1 MYCSYDSHPRGAEST
16 RAAPRHLG
24 HMSDHSLIGL
34 NLADRFRITG
44 VIGEGGMATVYRG
57 VDPNKTELAVKIMN
71 PDLAKESRFV
81 RRFRREAKAASMLK
95 HPNTVQIVEF
105 GVDQGYVFMVMEL
118 LQGQDLAM
126 LLHRERKIP
135 QARAVQ
141 IVVQVCRALS
151 AAHDQSIV
159 HRDLKP
165 DNIMLVRQPPGVPQ
179 PVPGMNPTDFVKVL
193 DFGIAKILDD
203 EPGAPVDSRI
213 EPITQEKS
221 MLTRVGTIVGT
232 PAYMAPEQGRA
243 EAVDARTDIYACGVL
258 LYELITGR
266 VPFTG
271 ETPMQV
277 VMRHV
282 NEAPRPPSDF
292 HPLDRDL
299 ERLIMR
305 ALAKYPSERQQS
317 SEELAFDLLGVLPKL
332 GGAPAQKE
340 ADGAVNKTL
349 VLEPGPPPAAA
360 PRPAAGA
367 PPKPAA
373 AAAPPRGPAP
383 APAPRKAEPANPF
396 PTLNI
401 EVPDDIFPA
410 DLPVVGADPKA
421 SPATVAG
428 LSAGPLPSTDP
439 SPTHRSD
446 AVRGG
451 GGVAGMAAA
460 SVVGRAP
467 VARPQPPVPVVAPSP
482 GRGGNS
488 PLAQTLQSEAPP
500 PSSDDD
506 EAATVVKSPTGAD
519 KARMSLAEE
528 AMAAALA
535 APGVPNVTGV
545 PKVGGPESVEPTL
558 IQGATGNAPKPKPG
572 GGVDLRS
579 LHETVRVD
587 PEETERAVQEAVQA
601 RASNPGVPVS
611 PIPLAS
617 SPPGAPPIPGGA
629 VAGGAVSGN
638 AATLALD
645 DPPLAGARKP
655 TSELLPVKLPEERA
669 SQRPEAPAEAALWRP
684 KGRKLGGAAALFIG
698 IMIGALLVAAALV
711 VAISMRR

>member
-1 MYCSYDSHPRGAEST
+1 
-16 RAAPRHLG
+16 
-24 HMSDHSLIGL
+24 MSDHSLIGL

-57 VDPNKTELAVKIMN
+57 VDRNKTELAVKIMN

-135 QARAVQ
+135 EPRAVQ

-151 AAHDQSIV
+151 AAHEQSIV

-165 DNIMLVRQPPGVPQ
+165 DNIMLVRQPPGVPP

-243 EAVDARTDIYACGVL
+243 ESVDARTDIYACGVL

-282 NEAPRPPSDF
+282 NEPPRPPSDF
-292 HPLDRDL
+292 LPTINRDL

-305 ALAKYPSERQQS
+305 ALAKWPSERQQS
-317 SEELAFDLLGVLPKL
+317 AEELAFDLLAMLPKL
-332 GGAPAQKE
+332 AGPATVKE
-340 ADGAVNKTL
+340 PDGIVTKTL
-349 VLEPGPPPAAA
+349 VLEPQPPPQAAQR

-367 PPKPAA
+367 PAVAKPAA
-373 AAAPPRGPAP
+373 QAASAEVT
-383 APAPRKAEPANPF
+383 KAEANPF

-401 EVPDDIFPA
+401 EVPDDIFPPE
-410 DLPVVGADPKA
+410 LPPL
-421 SPATVAG
+421 PAEPAQKSMPAATARVP
-428 LSAGPLPSTDP
+428 SGPLPSTDP
-439 SPTHRSD
+439 SPTHRTD
-446 AVRGG
+446 GARPAAVVNASATG
-451 GGVAGMAAA
+451 A

-467 VARPQPPVPVVAPSP
+467 VARPQPAVPVVSPARPPSP
-482 GRGGNS
+482 AAS
-488 PLAQTLQSEAPP
+488 ALSQTLQSEVPP
-500 PSSDDD
+500 ASSDDD
-506 EAATVVKSPTGAD
+506 EAATVVKPPTAPD
-519 KARMSLAEE
+519 ARMSLAEE
-528 AMAAALA
+528 AMAKALA
-535 APGVPNVTGV
+535 LPPPPPANSPG
-545 PKVGGPESVEPTL
+545 PKIGGLPSMAGPESVEPTL
-558 IQGATGNAPKPKPG
+558 LAPNPGPSAPKRIDALG
-572 GGVDLRS
+572 DTMRIDS
-579 LHETVRVD
+579 D
-587 PEETERAVQEAVQA
+587 ETEKAIQEAQRA
-601 RASNPGVPVS
+601 RAAAPVPPAKPS

-617 SPPGAPPIPGGA
+617 SPPGGAGVAVPVIPAAPPAPSIP
-629 VAGGAVSGN
+629 
-638 AATLALD
+638 LD
-645 DPPLAGARKP
+645 EPSAPARKP
-655 TSELLPVKLPEERA
+655 TTELLPVKLPEDRP
-669 SQRPEAPAEAALWRP
+669 SVRPEAPNEAALWRP
-684 KGRKLGGAAALFIG
+684 KGKGKKLGGAVALLIG
-698 IMIGALLVAAALV
+698 IGIGALLVVTALV
-711 VAISMRR
+711 IAISLRR

>member
-1 MYCSYDSHPRGAEST
+1 
-16 RAAPRHLG
+16 
-24 HMSDHSLIGL
+24 MSDHSLIGL

-57 VDPNKTELAVKIMN
+57 VDRNKTELAVKIMN
-71 PDLAKESRFV
+71 PELAKESRFV

-135 QARAVQ
+135 DARAVQ

-151 AAHDQSIV
+151 AAHEQSIV

-165 DNIMLVRQPPGVPQ
+165 DNIMLVRQPPGVPA

-203 EPGAPVDSRI
+203 EPGAPVDSRM

-243 EAVDARTDIYACGVL
+243 ESVDARTDIYACGVL
-258 LYELITGR
+258 LYELVTGR

-282 NEAPRPPSDF
+282 NEPPRPPSEF
-292 HPLDRDL
+292 LPSINREL

-305 ALAKYPSERQQS
+305 ALAKWPSERQQS
-317 SEELAFDLLGVLPKL
+317 AEELAFDLLALLPKL
-332 GGAPAQKE
+332 TGPATVKE
-340 ADGAVNKTL
+340 PEGLVTKTL
-349 VLEPGPPPAAA
+349 VLEPQPPAQPMQR

-367 PPKPAA
+367 P
-373 AAAPPRGPAP
+373 AAPAGGGRSAQPGGPRPAE
-383 APAPRKAEPANPF
+383 AMAEPANPF

-401 EVPDDIFPA
+401 EVPDDIFPPE
-410 DLPVVGADPKA
+410 LPPL
-421 SPATVAG
+421 PAEAAQKSQPVATARVP
-428 LSAGPLPSTDP
+428 SGPLPSTDP
-439 SPTHRSD
+439 SPTHRTD
-446 AVRGG
+446 GARAPVGG
-451 GGVAGMAAA
+451 NATAGGA

-467 VARPQPPVPVVAPSP
+467 VARPHPPVPVVSPARPPSP
-482 GRGGNS
+482 AAS
-488 PLAQTLQSEAPP
+488 ALAQTLQSEVPP
-500 PSSDDD
+500 VSSDDD
-506 EAATVVKSPTGAD
+506 EAATVVKPPTAPD
-519 KARMSLAEE
+519 ARMSLAEE
-528 AMAAALA
+528 AMAKALA
-535 APGVPNVTGV
+535 VPAPPPANAPG
-545 PKVGGPESVEPTL
+545 PKLGGGLPSVAGPESIEPTL
-558 IQGATGNAPKPKPG
+558 LAPNPGPTAPK
-572 GGVDLRS
+572 
-579 LHETVRVD
+579 RVD
-587 PEETERAVQEAVQA
+587 GLSDTMRLDAEEAEKAVQEA
-601 RASNPGVPVS
+601 RAIVAAPVPPAKPS

-617 SPPGAPPIPGGA
+617 SPPGGPGVAAPVIPPA
-629 VAGGAVSGN
+629 P
-638 AATLALD
+638 AAPQIGLD
-645 DPPLAGARKP
+645 ESPAPGRKP
-655 TSELLPVKLPEERA
+655 TTELLPVTLPEDRI
-669 SQRPEAPAEAALWRP
+669 SSRPEQPNEAALWKP
-684 KGRKLGGAAALFIG
+684 KGNKRKLGGAVALLIG
-698 IMIGALLVAAALV
+698 IGIGALLVVTALII
-711 VAISMRR
+711 AISLRR